1 MFDRV
6 SPFPYS
12 SLLST
17 EKIFP
22 PLCSQSATFPRLASG
37 KGDRGSFI
45 ELILNPV
52 FFSYVIF
59 RF

>member
-6 SPFPYS
+6 SPLPYS
-12 SLLST
+12 SFLST

-37 KGDRGSFI
+37 KGDRGEFHRIDFKPS
-45 ELILNPV
+45 
-52 FFSYVIF
+52 IF
-59 RF
+59 Q